1 MVMITCDKGRWEW
14 KNPERRSDPGK
25 EPAGYQGWQ
34 PACAALQGSL
44 EINWSIEDRIVRLP

>member
-14 KNPERRSDPGK
+14 KNPEGGSAPGK

-34 PACAALQGSL
+34 PACAALEASL
-44 EINWSIEDRIVRLP
+44 EIKGSIEDRKVRLP